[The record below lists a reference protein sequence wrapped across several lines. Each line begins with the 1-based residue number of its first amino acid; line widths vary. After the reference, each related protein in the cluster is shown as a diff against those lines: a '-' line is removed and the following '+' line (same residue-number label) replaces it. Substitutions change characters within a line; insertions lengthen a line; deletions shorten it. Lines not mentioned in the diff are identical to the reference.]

1 MIDSIP
7 CNIPKLYPEIKKKCE
22 EIEFSMLS
30 DIRLGSLLKTLV
42 ASKPGAKILE
52 LGTGIGLALSWI
64 QDGMDD
70 NSKIISIDNDPE
82 LIAIASGYF
91 SEDSRVELICA
102 DGGDWL
108 KKYSG
113 SRFDLIFADS
123 WPGKY
128 RELDIALQLLKIG
141 GIYVIDDMIEQ
152 DNWPEGHSE
161 KAHNLITELEAKD
174 NFTMVK
180 LKWSTG
186 LIIMTKQRPH
196 GLHNIN

>member
-1 MIDSIP
+1 MIDTIP
-7 CNIPKLYPEIKKKCE
+7 HNIPKLYPEIKKKCE

-30 DIRLGSLLKTLV
+30 DIQLGSLLKTLV
-42 ASKPGAKILE
+42 AAKPGAKILE
-52 LGTGIGLALSWI
+52 LSTGIGLALSWI

-70 NSKIISIDNDPE
+70 TSKIISIDNDPE
-82 LIAIASGYF
+82 LIATASEYF

-108 KKYSG
+108 QNYSG
-113 SRFDLIFADS
+113 SMFDLIFADS

-128 RELDIALQLLKIG
+128 RELDITLQLLKVG

-152 DNWPEGHSE
+152 DNWPEGHRE
-161 KAHNLITELEAKD
+161 KAQDLISELEEKD

-180 LKWSTG
+180 LNWSTG
-186 LIIMTKQRPH
+186 IIIMTKQRP
-196 GLHNIN
+196 

>member
-1 MIDSIP
+1 MIDTIP
-7 CNIPKLYPEIKKKCE
+7 HNIPKLYPEIKKKCE

-30 DIRLGSLLKTLV
+30 DIQLGSLLKTLV
-42 ASKPGAKILE
+42 AAKPGAKILE

-70 NSKIISIDNDPE
+70 TSKIISIDNDPE
-82 LIAIASGYF
+82 LIATASEYF

-108 KKYSG
+108 QNYSG
-113 SRFDLIFADS
+113 SMFDLIFADS

-128 RELDIALQLLKIG
+128 IELDVTLQLLKVG

-152 DNWPEGHSE
+152 DNWPEGHRE
-161 KAHNLITELEAKD
+161 KAQNLISELEEKD

-180 LKWSTG
+180 LNWSTG
-186 LIIMTKQRPH
+186 IIIMTKQRP
-196 GLHNIN
+196 

>member
-1 MIDSIP
+1 MIDTIP
-7 CNIPKLYPEIKKKCE
+7 HNIPKLYPEIKKKCE

-30 DIRLGSLLKTLV
+30 DIQLGSLLKTLV
-42 ASKPGAKILE
+42 AAKPGAKILE

-70 NSKIISIDNDPE
+70 TSKIISIDNDPE
-82 LIAIASGYF
+82 LIATASEYF

-108 KKYSG
+108 QNYSG
-113 SRFDLIFADS
+113 SMFDLIFADS

-128 RELDIALQLLKIG
+128 IELDVTLQLLKVG

-152 DNWPEGHSE
+152 DNWPEGHRE
-161 KAHNLITELEAKD
+161 KAQILINELEEKD

-180 LKWSTG
+180 LNWSTG
-186 LIIMTKQRPH
+186 IIIMTKQRP
-196 GLHNIN
+196 